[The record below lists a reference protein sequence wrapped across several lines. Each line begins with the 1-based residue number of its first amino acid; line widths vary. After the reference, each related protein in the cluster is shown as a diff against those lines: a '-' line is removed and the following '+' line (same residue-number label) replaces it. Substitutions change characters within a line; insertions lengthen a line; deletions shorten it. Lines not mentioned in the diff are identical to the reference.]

1 MPTMREDEV
10 VKALNEYGPS
20 AVVDLCMPLSS
31 NSITT
36 STGRAPAP
44 CLDPLRDSY
53 LARTLAIHM
62 MGDWIGSLKK
72 ITKP

>member
-1 MPTMREDEV
+1 MPTMREDEI

-20 AVVDLCMPLSS
+20 AVVDLCLPSRS
-31 NSITT
+31 NSIATA
-36 STGRAPAP
+36 TGRAPAS
-44 CLDPLRDSY
+44 LRDPLRDSY
-53 LARTLAIHM
+53 LARTLAIHV